1 MTNNPRNLL
10 LTVSVA
16 LLCTHGEWLH
26 ADVLVLKNGD
36 RITGDVKRIWDAE
49 VLIEPEYTDEFNIDL
64 SAVAHIESERNFEIE
79 LDSGEKL
86 LATLSGADE
95 EGVQIISTSQGAIS
109 VPLEDFFELDEP
121 EKAFDFESH
130 VDISASLNKGNTDS
144 YDSKARADMMI
155 KLSDHRHL
163 AELSIYREGVS
174 DVPSKEQDLIKYN
187 YNWLFRDPLFFSAQ
201 ISHERDPIIELD
213 SRLIISAGL
222 GRDMFNTPSKVLSLQ
237 LGAGYQTEDR
247 GIDSDQSTVV
257 IWSLRYRH
265 DFIGGDLEL
274 FHNDSIVYN
283 VSGRDNTSLK
293 TSTGL
298 RYEITDVLYAN
309 FSFDYDYETDPA
321 EFVVSEDITLL
332 FGLGAEF

>member
-1 MTNNPRNLL
+1 MTNKPLNLL
-10 LTVSVA
+10 LMILVA
-16 LLCTHGEWLH
+16 LLCTYGERLH

-36 RITGDVKRIWDAE
+36 RITGDISRIWDDE
-49 VLIEPEYTDEFNIDL
+49 VLIEPEYTDEFDVDL
-64 SAVAHIESERNFEIE
+64 SAVAHIESDRNFEIE
-79 LDSGEKL
+79 LDSGEKVR
-86 LATLSGADE
+86 ATLPGADE
-95 EGVQIISTSQGAIS
+95 EGLQIIRTAEGAIS
-109 VPLEDFFELDEP
+109 VPLANILELDEP
-121 EKAFDFESH
+121 VKAFDFESH
-130 VDISASLNKGNTDS
+130 IDISASLNKGNTDS

-155 KLSDHRHL
+155 TRFDHRHL
-163 AELSIYREGVS
+163 AELTIYREGNL

-187 YNWLFRDPLFFSAQ
+187 YNWLFSDPIFFSAQ
-201 ISHERDPIIELD
+201 ISHQRDPIIELD
-213 SRLIISAGL
+213 SRLIISAGI
-222 GRDMFNTPSKVLSLQ
+222 GRDMLNTPSKVLSLQ
-237 LGAGYQTEDR
+237 LGAGYQTEDS
-247 GIDSDQSTVV
+247 GINSDESSVI

-309 FSFDYDYETDPA
+309 FSFDYDYETDPT
-321 EFVVSEDITLL
+321 ELSVSEDITLL

>member
-1 MTNNPRNLL
+1 MNFNKRLL
-10 LTVSVA
+10 GLAIIV
-16 LLCTHGEWLH
+16 LQLCLFGERLH

-36 RITGDVKRIWDAE
+36 RITGDVKQIWDEE
-49 VLIEPEYTDEFNIDL
+49 VLIEPEYTDEFNVDL
-64 SAVAHIESERNFEIE
+64 SAVAHIESERYFEIE
-79 LDSGEKL
+79 LESGEQV

-95 EGVQIISTSQGAIS
+95 QGIQIIHTADGPLS
-109 VPLEDFFELDEP
+109 VPLAEIFELDEP
-121 EKAFDFESH
+121 EKPFDFESH

-155 KLSDHRHL
+155 KFSDHRHI
-163 AELSIYREGVS
+163 AELSISREGVD

-187 YNWLFRDPLFFSAQ
+187 YNWLFNDPTFFSAQ
-201 ISHERDPIIELD
+201 ISHQRDPIIELD

-222 GRDMFNTPSKVLSLQ
+222 GRDVFNTPRKILSLQ
-237 LGAGYQTEDR
+237 LGAGFQLEESGDN
-247 GIDSDQSTVV
+247 SDESTVV

-274 FHNDSIVYN
+274 FHNDSIVHN

-298 RYEITDVLYAN
+298 RYEITDLLYAN
-309 FSFDYDYETDPA
+309 FSFDYDYETDPVEIA
-321 EFVVSEDITLL
+321 VSEDITIL